1 MHAPAFSVH
10 STTFRTR
17 DLRSRALFTASA
29 DGLSSMGIPSL
40 DIYSWWI
47 GYIVQSRVDK
57 GFPFAMPLTR
67 GAWGVKDF
75 RRPHEVLTIAIS
87 VVVVLF
93 KRREVILPTF

>member
-1 MHAPAFSVH
+1 MHAPTFSVQ

-17 DLRSRALFTASA
+17 DLSSRALFTVSA
-29 DGLSSMGIPSL
+29 DGLSSMRIPSL

-47 GYIVQSRVDK
+47 GYVVQSRVDK

-67 GAWGVKDF
+67 GARGVKDF
-75 RRPHEVLTIAIS
+75 GRPREVLTITIS